1 MALLILNIGFGV
13 LVVVDK
19 VNVLL
24 EVLVAAVEDML
35 QEQLLFLL
43 ITPTALQY
51 LWVLLGL
58 VTKLLE

>member
-1 MALLILNIGFGV
+1 M
-13 LVVVDK
+13 LVAADR

-24 EVLVAAVEDML
+24 EVSVVAVEDML
-35 QEQLLFLL
+35 QAQLLFLL

-51 LWVLLGL
+51 LWVLLDL